1 MRKYQL
7 SYDVVDSEKNDND
20 EVLNELTKKLGVN
33 GAKNITRPVASTLVF
48 ETEDNDFRKIKTVVA
63 NFSSQI
69 YYVFSLVAQTKDK
82 QSLIECQGNQELE
95 DNYVEKYLSW

>member
-1 MRKYQL
+1 MSKYQL

-20 EVLNELTKKLGVN
+20 EVLNELTKKLVVN

-48 ETEDNDFRKIKTVVA
+48 ETEDNDFRKIKTVVS

-82 QSLIECQGNQELE
+82 KSLIECKGNQELE
-95 DNYVEKYLSW
+95 DNYVEKYLS

>member
-7 SYDVVDSEKNDND
+7 SYDVIDSEKNDND
-20 EVLNELTKKLGVN
+20 EVLNELTKKLVVN

-48 ETEDNDFRKIKTVVA
+48 ETEDNDFREIETVVA

-82 QSLIECQGNQELE
+82 QSLIECKGNQELE
-95 DNYVEKYLSW
+95 DNYVEKYLS